1 MHEDMY
7 FSMGV
12 VQKPAGQKT
21 YFVND
26 DLSHIVLLVPLN
38 WLSDIFCT
46 REYCIVDD
54 NLFPI

>member
-1 MHEDMY
+1 MY